1 MFFES
6 VSLEPISGAFL
17 SFHTEPFHTNTLYVL
32 LVTTISGYLCVI
44 GLSVNTSPNVAIELN
59 SLSKS

>member
-32 LVTTISGYLCVI
+32 RVTISGYLCVI
-44 GLSVNTSPNVAIELN
+44 GLSVNTVAIEFN